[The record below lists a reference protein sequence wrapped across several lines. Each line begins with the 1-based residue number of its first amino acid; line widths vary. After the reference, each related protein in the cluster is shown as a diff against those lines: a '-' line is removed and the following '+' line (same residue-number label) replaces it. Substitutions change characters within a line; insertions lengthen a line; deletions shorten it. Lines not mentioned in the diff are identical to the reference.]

1 MRVLRIHAPGTP
13 RGLADRVG
21 RAVVDF
27 NRGLDIRLRFLSI
40 GIEETVIEAESA
52 ASAADGV
59 AAALRG
65 SNPDLVVV
73 FGDGPA
79 ALAAAACAARA
90 QTIVVRAGAGRRDG
104 PAADEA
110 RAIDRLSALHLVHDA
125 AGAKVL
131 EEESVPGQRVD
142 VGGADDPASGERIV
156 RALSRAR
163 RAAQGGTTGGV

>member
-1 MRVLRIHAPGTP
+1 MKLLRVHAPGTP
-13 RGLADRVG
+13 DGLAERVG
-21 RAVVDF
+21 RAVVEF

-40 GIEETVIEAESA
+40 GIEETVVDV
-52 ASAADGV
+52 ASAAGAADAV
-59 AAALRG
+59 AAALRERA
-65 SNPDLVVV
+65 PDLVVV

-90 QTIVVRAGAGRRDG
+90 HVVVVRAGAGRRDG

-110 RAIDRLSALHLVHDA
+110 RAIDRLAALHLVHGPA
-125 AGAKVL
+125 FAKVL
-131 EEESVPGQRVD
+131 EDEAAAGQRVD
-142 VGGADDPASGERIV
+142 VGDAGDPASGERIV

>member
-1 MRVLRIHAPGTP
+1 
-13 RGLADRVG
+13 VG
-21 RAVVDF
+21 RAVVEF

-40 GIEETVIEAESA
+40 GIEETVLDVTSA
-52 ASAADGV
+52 AAAADGV

-65 SNPDLVVV
+65 SAPDLVVV

-90 QTIVVRAGAGRRDG
+90 QAVVVRAGAGRREG
-104 PAADEA
+104 LAADEA
-110 RAIDRLSALHLVHDA
+110 RAIDRLAALHLVHDA
-125 AGAKVL
+125 TGAKVL

-163 RAAQGGTTGGV
+163 RAAQGGTTGGA